1 MKGLRQHLALSLRLH
16 FRNRMAL
23 LYGYLFPIVFLVA
36 FWVLYRYEKVPLAR
50 HMGELLTVTV
60 LGGACFGLPTTMV
73 SERERGVWRRYRL
86 APIATG
92 SLVASTAV
100 ARYIAVLTAGLIQ
113 LGIAMGFGMPL
124 PHHPIEL
131 WLAFSFVTF
140 AFIGLGLVIAMLA
153 DNVPA
158 VQGLGQCIFLPML
171 IIGGVAVPL
180 SSLPNWA
187 LHVSAFFPGRY
198 AVDAMQ
204 ACVTGT
210 GLGLVG
216 FNLLALALIGAAGC
230 FAGAK
235 LFRWES
241 QQRFWAMPGKPWVA
255 LALAAW
261 LGVGALAEARGRV
274 LLTTQN
280 EPAAAPIAAAAPVP
294 PRRAVLPSPALSVEE
309 QANRR
314 SQASS
319 TAPRPNS
326 GAAAAAAPRKTAP
339 APVGAPAPTGS
350 TSAPVSTAGVE
361 HPQASICPS
370 SPASWQL
377 VTLKNID
384 DDLVFDRGLPPDSG
398 IVTPIARDDEQPD
411 PDVEQKLQT
420 FINGLM
426 QWPAGRSADPIQR
439 VRNYLYAAG
448 VPDVFQMSIERFV
461 PWYVF
466 DAISQ
471 QSPQGDLVKILYWIA
486 CHPDSGADPAVQDM
500 RALGLP
506 GLPADVEEVRN
517 RAALYGVK
525 LLGRLLGRIK

>member
-36 FWVLYRYEKVPLAR
+36 FWVLYRYEKVPLMR

-113 LGIAMGFGMPL
+113 LGIAMGFGMPW
-124 PHHPIEL
+124 PRHPIEL
-131 WLAFSFVTF
+131 WIAFSFVTF
-140 AFIGLGLVIAMLA
+140 AFIGLGLVIATLA

-204 ACVTGT
+204 ACVAGA
-210 GLGLVG
+210 GLGTVR
-216 FNLLALALIGAAGC
+216 FSLLALALIGAAGC

-241 QQRFWAMPGKPWVA
+241 QQRFWAMPGKPWAAV
-255 LALAAW
+255 ALAAW
-261 LGVGALAEARGRV
+261 LGVGALAEARGHV
-274 LLTTQN
+274 SLATQSEPTT
-280 EPAAAPIAAAAPVP
+280 APIAAAAPVA
-294 PRRAVLPSPALSVEE
+294 PRRAVLPAPALSAEE
-309 QANRR
+309 RAGVP
-314 SQASS
+314 SKGSAP
-319 TAPRPNS
+319 PRPN
-326 GAAAAAAPRKTAP
+326 AAGPVATAPRKTPPSPIGASATTQSASP
-339 APVGAPAPTGS
+339 APL
-350 TSAPVSTAGVE
+350 STAGVE

-384 DDLVFDRGLPPDSG
+384 DDMVFDRGLPPDSG

-426 QWPAGRSADPIQR
+426 QWNAGRSADPIQR

-471 QSPQGDLVKILYWIA
+471 QSPHDDLVKVLYWIA
-486 CHPDSGADPAVQDM
+486 CHPDSGADPTVEDM

-525 LLGRLLGRIK
+525 LLGRLIGRIK